1 VEVAIVITCYV
12 VVLMKVFWETVRFGD
27 GSSVKIHG
35 LGSMVIQGRQQEHK
49 VLTDIYYIPKLKSNI
64 VSLGQLEEKGYEVS
78 MKNGR
83 LSVFDQGGHT
93 LLISAPRTADHL
105 YTAKFSQ
112 VSPICLLTKMDDES
126 WN

>member
-1 VEVAIVITCYV
+1 
-12 VVLMKVFWETVRFGD
+12 MRFGD
-27 GSSVKIHG
+27 GSSVEIHG

-93 LLISAPRTADHL
+93 LLISAPRTVNHL